1 MTERKIKHVQRELLY
16 RIATE
21 GVQVAY
27 DTALAICRDPKA
39 TSPARAT
46 ASATLFRVAGFF
58 DRSAADGTGKEPH
71 EMSSEEINA
80 EIDRIRLRVEAS
92 NPDVFD

>member
-1 MTERKIKHVQRELLY
+1 MTERNIEQVQRDLLY

-21 GVQVAY
+21 GVRVAY
-27 DTALAICRDPKA
+27 DTALAICQDPKA

-58 DRSAADGTGKEPH
+58 DRSAADGTVKEPH
-71 EMSSEEINA
+71 EMSSAEITA
-80 EIDRIRLRVEAS
+80 EIDRIRLRVEAG